1 MKKIVLITGASKGIG
16 KALAQKMLSKSYF
29 VIGTS
34 RSQNFDFKHKNFFPL
49 VLDLSNSRSITN
61 AHQDIFT
68 KFDKINI
75 LINNAGIGPDLDTL
89 NPKRDFFNA
98 TFDVNVSGTVFFTEP
113 LIKLIPENGMVLNIS
128 SKMGSVEVCEKTDAV
143 AYRMSKSAL
152 NMYTKILSNRLEKK
166 IRVASIH
173 PGWVKTNITESSL
186 ENARLSP
193 EQSAQNIY
201 NFLKSDFKNG
211 TFWDSERGIMLHW

>member
-34 RSQNFDFKHKNFFPL
+34 RSQNFDFKHKNFSPL

-75 LINNAGIGPDLDTL
+75 LINNAGIGPGFRY
-89 NPKRDFFNA
+89 PKPQTGFFKCY
-98 TFDVNVSGTVFFTEP
+98 V
-113 LIKLIPENGMVLNIS
+113 
-128 SKMGSVEVCEKTDAV
+128 
-143 AYRMSKSAL
+143 
-152 NMYTKILSNRLEKK
+152 
-166 IRVASIH
+166 
-173 PGWVKTNITESSL
+173 
-186 ENARLSP
+186 
-193 EQSAQNIY
+193 
-201 NFLKSDFKNG
+201 
-211 TFWDSERGIMLHW
+211 

>member
-1 MKKIVLITGASKGIG
+1 M
-16 KALAQKMLSKSYF
+16 
-29 VIGTS
+29 
-34 RSQNFDFKHKNFFPL
+34 
-49 VLDLSNSRSITN
+49 
-61 AHQDIFT
+61 
-68 KFDKINI
+68 
-75 LINNAGIGPDLDTL
+75 INNAGIGPDLDTL
-89 NPKRDFFNA
+89 NPKRDFLNA

-186 ENARLSP
+186 VNTRLSP
-193 EQSAQNIY
+193 QQSAQNIY

-211 TFWDSERGIMLHW
+211 TFWDSERGITLHW